1 MNPSKP
7 TNTSIDI
14 EPSNRRVSF
23 AENLPNEE
31 LPTHQLQPVNNTLP
45 LLLQP
50 SYARSKSMI
59 FDELRNFRISLKWCA
74 LDHSSCVGKLISYV
88 TFIFFT
94 ILVPLLT
101 SIFVEVPSSAPE
113 DDPFSFNKL
122 VQLPES
128 GLAIISFFTISS
140 FFRRYQSK
148 QTPHRVCICA
158 ALKYFCINSFTH
170 WVLYY
175 RFKFFRTQHHP
186 FLLFIFLSF
195 SSTSSSSITLSPYLF
210 FSL

>member
-1 MNPSKP
+1 MNPSK
-7 TNTSIDI
+7 TNNTSIDI
-14 EPSNRRVSF
+14 EPCNRRVSF
-23 AENLPNEE
+23 AENHPNEE
-31 LPTHQLQPVNNTLP
+31 LPPHQFSPINNTLP

-94 ILVPLLT
+94 IIVPLLT

-140 FFRRYQSK
+140 FFRRYQTK
-148 QTPHRVCICA
+148 HLIVCVYMSCTEI
-158 ALKYFCINSFTH
+158 
-170 WVLYY
+170 
-175 RFKFFRTQHHP
+175 
-186 FLLFIFLSF
+186 FLLK
-195 SSTSSSSITLSPYLF
+195 
-210 FSL
+210 